1 VSISR
6 LQNAVLLIHKPEG
19 LTSFETV
26 ARVRKLIQIKK
37 VGHSGTLDKFAS
49 GLLILCTGWATKLTR
64 FFLESN
70 KEYIAVVQL
79 GITTDTGD
87 GEGEIIEKKSFEG
100 ITAEDF
106 SAAAGH
112 FKGEQM
118 QLPPRYSA
126 LKVKGSRAS
135 DRARNGE
142 LVELERRRIFIYA
155 IESLE
160 SDPGL
165 GRFTIKVRCSKGTYI
180 RSLARDIGERL
191 GTGAYLAGL
200 VRTQSGIFPLEQAVT
215 LEELEQYLTGMEIE
229 KNFIL
234 EPAEALRDFNR
245 ITVGSEVV
253 PRIFNGA
260 WFQIEET
267 TDIEYRDEEKKRFL
281 ILDMEKNLIAIADVD
296 IDKWHITYLN
306 VFNNQLI

>member
-6 LQNAVLLIHKPEG
+6 LQNAVLLINKPEG

-37 VGHSGTLDKFAS
+37 IGHSGTLDKFAS
-49 GLLILCTGWATKLTR
+49 GLLVICTGWATKLTR

-135 DRARNGE
+135 DLARNGE

-155 IESLE
+155 IEGLE
-160 SDPGL
+160 SDPGS

-180 RSLARDIGERL
+180 RSLARDIGEKL
-191 GTGAYLAGL
+191 GTGAYLAEL
-200 VRTQSGIFPLEQAVT
+200 VRTQSGNFSLEQAVT
-215 LEELEQYLTGMEIE
+215 LEELEQYLAGMETE
-229 KNFIL
+229 KNFTL

-245 ITVGSEVV
+245 ITVQSEAV

-281 ILDMEKNLIAIADVD
+281 IMDTEKNLIAIADVD

-306 VFNNQLI
+306 VFNNQLF